1 MGRKPQQ
8 KSMAGSF
15 LAKDSCITFRL
26 WLLKT
31 QILKCSE
38 VKSFLFATKLKE
50 DDLACVVSQAQF
62 YTWPSLDGR
71 VFNFH

>member
-1 MGRKPQQ
+1 MGSKPQQ

-15 LAKDSCITFRL
+15 SAKDSCITFVL

-38 VKSFLFATKLKE
+38 VKSFLFGTELKD
-50 DDLACVVSQAQF
+50 DDLAGVILQAHF
-62 YTWPSLDGR
+62 YSWPSID
-71 VFNFH
+71 